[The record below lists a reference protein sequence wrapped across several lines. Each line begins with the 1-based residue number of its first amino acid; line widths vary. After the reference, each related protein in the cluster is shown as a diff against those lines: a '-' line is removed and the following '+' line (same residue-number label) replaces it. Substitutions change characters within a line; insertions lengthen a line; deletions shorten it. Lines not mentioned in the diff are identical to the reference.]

1 MKEWTINNRTLK
13 LVEGD
18 IVLLD
23 VEAVVNAANSSLIL
37 GGGVAGAIRNMGGPS
52 IQEECNRIGPIQV
65 GEAVATNA
73 GDLKAKYVIHAAGPV
88 SGEGEEDEKLRNAT
102 LNSLEI
108 AEEKK
113 IKDIAFPAISTGI
126 FGFPLQRCSEIMLE
140 AAMEFIEEH
149 NYPQEIIFCLYG
161 EDAYSVFEKT
171 LEELTG

>member
-1 MKEWTINNRTLK
+1 MINRRKLK

-37 GGGVAGAIRNMGGPS
+37 GGGVAGAIRKAGGPS

-73 GDLKAKYVIHAAGPV
+73 GNLKAKYIIHAAGPV
-88 SGEGEEDEKLRNAT
+88 SGEGDEDEKLRNAT
-102 LNSLEI
+102 LNSLKI
-108 AEEKK
+108 AAEKK

-126 FGFPLQRCSEIMLE
+126 FGFSLQRCSEIMLKE
-140 AAMEFIEEH
+140 AIEFLEEH
-149 NYPQEIIFCLYG
+149 DYPQEIIFCLWG
-161 EDAYSVFEKT
+161 DEAYSVFEKT